1 MTDEMSNGQ
10 TSDSLWTRQ
19 RMLTLAA
26 LISCLSI
33 YGITISLFTP
43 LLSLILEGRGVSTTV
58 IGALAMT
65 APVGVM
71 IGSFVVPKIMR
82 GLEGRNLLAAGVVIE
97 IALIYAL
104 MTTESLVAW
113 FIIRFLG
120 GLTGVVL
127 FVVTETWMIEIAP
140 KPHRGR
146 VMGLYNTTLALSFA
160 LGPLMLSYTGVSD
173 LTPFVAGIVLMA
185 LAGLPLFFAD
195 RYRPSS
201 VEEPSFGVLS
211 FLKVAPLLAVACF
224 VVAFKDLAT
233 TSLMPVYG
241 LRVGL
246 DESAATLMLFFGA
259 LGGALLQLPIGWAA
273 DYFDA
278 RKVLVICA
286 LVAFLGALVWPLVVA
301 SKILLWITLFLW
313 WGFFAGVYTVTMIIA
328 GQWFKGVELATA
340 MAAFGVYWGFGA
352 FVGPLVGGLSMD
364 LWDPYG
370 LALVMVIVAGGFL
383 MMSLC
388 KAYYRVKPIT

>member
-1 MTDEMSNGQ
+1 MTDEMNNGQ
-10 TSDSLWTRQ
+10 TSDSPWTRQ
-19 RMLTLAA
+19 RVLTLGA

-113 FIIRFLG
+113 FIIRFLM

-160 LGPLMLSYTGVSD
+160 IGPLMLSYTCLLYTSPSPRD
-173 LTPFVAGIVLMA
+173 LSTSRM
-185 LAGLPLFFAD
+185 
-195 RYRPSS
+195 PSS
-201 VEEPSFGVLS
+201 
-211 FLKVAPLLAVACF
+211 A
-224 VVAFKDLAT
+224 
-233 TSLMPVYG
+233 
-241 LRVGL
+241 
-246 DESAATLMLFFGA
+246 
-259 LGGALLQLPIGWAA
+259 
-273 DYFDA
+273 
-278 RKVLVICA
+278 
-286 LVAFLGALVWPLVVA
+286 
-301 SKILLWITLFLW
+301 
-313 WGFFAGVYTVTMIIA
+313 
-328 GQWFKGVELATA
+328 
-340 MAAFGVYWGFGA
+340 
-352 FVGPLVGGLSMD
+352 
-364 LWDPYG
+364 
-370 LALVMVIVAGGFL
+370 
-383 MMSLC
+383 
-388 KAYYRVKPIT
+388 

>member
-1 MTDEMSNGQ
+1 
-10 TSDSLWTRQ
+10 
-19 RMLTLAA
+19 
-26 LISCLSI
+26 
-33 YGITISLFTP
+33 
-43 LLSLILEGRGVSTTV
+43 
-58 IGALAMT
+58 MT
-65 APVGVM
+65 ALVGVM

-113 FIIRFLG
+113 FIIRFFG

-185 LAGLPLFFAD
+185 LAGLPLIFAD

-278 RKVLVICA
+278 RKVLVTCA

-340 MAAFGVYWGFGA
+340 MAAFGVYWGFGVRGA
-352 FVGPLVGGLSMD
+352 ACGWTQHGPLGSLRIGLGHGDCGGWISHDESSQSILSRKT
-364 LWDPYG
+364 LYLIWPQ
-370 LALVMVIVAGGFL
+370 
-383 MMSLC
+383 
-388 KAYYRVKPIT
+388 P

>member
-185 LAGLPLFFAD
+185 IAGLPLIFAD

-211 FLKVAPLLAVACF
+211 FLKVAPFWLSPA
-224 VVAFKDLAT
+224 
-233 TSLMPVYG
+233 
-241 LRVGL
+241 
-246 DESAATLMLFFGA
+246 
-259 LGGALLQLPIGWAA
+259 
-273 DYFDA
+273 
-278 RKVLVICA
+278 
-286 LVAFLGALVWPLVVA
+286 
-301 SKILLWITLFLW
+301 LW
-313 WGFFAGVYTVTMIIA
+313 WHSRISR
-328 GQWFKGVELATA
+328 
-340 MAAFGVYWGFGA
+340 
-352 FVGPLVGGLSMD
+352 P
-364 LWDPYG
+364 
-370 LALVMVIVAGGFL
+370 
-383 MMSLC
+383 
-388 KAYYRVKPIT
+388 RV

>member
-82 GLEGRNLLAAGVVIE
+82 GLEGRNLLVAGVVIE

-127 FVVTETWMIEIAP
+127 FVVTETWMIEIAT

-185 LAGLPLFFAD
+185 LAGLPLIFAD

-278 RKVLVICA
+278 RKVLVTCA

-328 GQWFKGVELATA
+328 GQTPDSG
-340 MAAFGVYWGFGA
+340 
-352 FVGPLVGGLSMD
+352 S
-364 LWDPYG
+364 
-370 LALVMVIVAGGFL
+370 
-383 MMSLC
+383 
-388 KAYYRVKPIT
+388 KA

>member
-1 MTDEMSNGQ
+1 
-10 TSDSLWTRQ
+10 
-19 RMLTLAA
+19 
-26 LISCLSI
+26 
-33 YGITISLFTP
+33 
-43 LLSLILEGRGVSTTV
+43 
-58 IGALAMT
+58 
-65 APVGVM
+65 
-71 IGSFVVPKIMR
+71 
-82 GLEGRNLLAAGVVIE
+82 
-97 IALIYAL
+97 
-104 MTTESLVAW
+104 VAW

-173 LTPFVAGIVLMA
+173 LTPFVAGMVLMA

-201 VEEPSFGVLS
+201 LEEPAFGVLS

-246 DESAATLMLFFGA
+246 DESAATLMLFVGA

-278 RKVLVICA
+278 RKVLVTCA

-352 FVGPLVGGLSMD
+352 FVGPLLGGFSMD

-370 LALVMVIVAGGFL
+370 LALVMVVVAGGFL
-383 MMSLC
+383 IMSLR
-388 KAYYRVKPIT
+388 KAYYRARPVT